1 MKFILILFCLLNVVL
16 ATDAVIKRDYVL
28 MFFNLSLL
36 FLNSRSLDM
45 IIARENENEKDN
57 EQL

>member
-16 ATDAVIKRDYVL
+16 AADAVIKRDYVL
-28 MFFNLSLL
+28 MFFNLGLL

-45 IIARENENEKDN
+45 IITRENEKDN